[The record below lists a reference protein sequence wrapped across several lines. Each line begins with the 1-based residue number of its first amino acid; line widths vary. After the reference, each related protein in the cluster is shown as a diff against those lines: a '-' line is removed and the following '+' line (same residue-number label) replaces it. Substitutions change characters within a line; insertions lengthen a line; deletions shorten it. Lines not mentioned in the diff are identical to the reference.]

1 MQVERTF
8 SVPGPVENVFDYL
21 ADFTHTNQWD
31 PGTVETHRTSG
42 DGGVGTTYANTS
54 EFMGRTSDLTYETT
68 VLERPHRLEFRGHND
83 KVRTVDSMTLRPD
96 GDQTEVHYRAE
107 FVFGRV
113 LSLVAPLVIRPKLE
127 KLADDTVAQM
137 QRELARI

>member
-8 SVPGPVENVFDYL
+8 SVPGSVESVFDYL

-31 PGTVETHRTSG
+31 PGTVETRRTSG

-83 KVRTVDSMTLRPD
+83 KVQTVDSMTFRAT
-96 GDQTEVHYRAE
+96 GDSTEVHYRAE
-107 FVFGRV
+107 FQFGW
-113 LSLVAPLVIRPKLE
+113 LLNLIGPLVIRPKLE